1 MAIREVEARSIL
13 QKSSIP
19 GTSYVINPYT
29 GCVHGCVYCYARF
42 MKRFA
47 GHGEPWGTF
56 LDAKANA
63 PELLR
68 QRLARRRTPLRE
80 TVLLSSVTDP
90 YQPPE
95 SRCCLTRRV
104 LQVLLEY
111 QVPVSVLTKSDLVRR
126 DIDLFR
132 QFERCTVGLSLMTVD
147 EELAGRFEPRAA
159 SPSRRL
165 QALQDLRDNGI
176 DTYAFFSPF
185 LPYLSDI
192 DALMEAV
199 AGRAREVGVEAL
211 NPRGA
216 NWAGVERVLRQF
228 YPDFLPGYRD
238 TVLDEGY
245 WDALEERTRA
255 LVERHGFDFMGFFRH
270 GS

>member
-13 QKSSIP
+13 QKSNIP

-42 MKRFA
+42 MKRFT
-47 GHGEPWGTF
+47 GHSEAWGAF
-56 LDAKANA
+56 LDAKVNA

-68 QRLARRRTPLRE
+68 RQLERRRTPLRE

-95 SRCCLTRRV
+95 SRCRLTRRI
-104 LQVLLEY
+104 LQVLLEH
-111 QVPVSVLTKSDLVRR
+111 QVPVSILTKSDLVRR

-132 QFERCTVGLSLMTVD
+132 QFEWCTIGLSLMTVD
-147 EELAGRFEPRAA
+147 EELAARFEPRAA

-165 QALQDLRDNGI
+165 QALQDLHDNGI

-192 DALMEAV
+192 DALMAAV
-199 AGRAREVGVEAL
+199 VGRVREVGVEAL

-216 NWAGVERVLRQF
+216 NWTGVEQAIQRF
-228 YPDFLPGYRD
+228 CPDLLPGYRD
-238 TVLDEGY
+238 TVSDHGY
-245 WDALEERTRA
+245 WEVLEERTRVS
-255 LVERHGFDFMGFFRH
+255 VEQHGFDFMGFFRH
-270 GS
+270 GF